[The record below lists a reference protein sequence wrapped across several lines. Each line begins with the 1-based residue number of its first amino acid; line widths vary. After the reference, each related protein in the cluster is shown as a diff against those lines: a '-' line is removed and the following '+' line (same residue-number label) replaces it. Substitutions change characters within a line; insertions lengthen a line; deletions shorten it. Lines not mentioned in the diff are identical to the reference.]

1 MMPTKRTPPAQLQ
14 REIDETLSKR
24 SGPQTE
30 LTYRG
35 WRITPFK
42 GTAMGYQ
49 LPESR
54 NLSAQLGFGTHR
66 KFKGYEVHYPEGG
79 VKIVKTIK
87 AARAYID
94 DYLGPEAL

>member
-1 MMPTKRTPPAQLQ
+1 V
-14 REIDETLSKR
+14 
-24 SGPQTE
+24 PQTE

-35 WRITPFK
+35 WRITPFE

-54 NLSAQLGFGTHR
+54 NLRAQLGFGTHR

-94 DYLGPEAL
+94 DYLGPEAP

>member
-1 MMPTKRTPPAQLQ
+1 MPSKKTPAQLQ
-14 REIDETLSKR
+14 REIDEALA
-24 SGPQTE
+24 GGGAW
-30 LTYRG
+30 TYRG
-35 WRITPFK
+35 WRITPFE
-42 GTAMGYQ
+42 GTAIGYQ

-54 NLSAQLGFGTHR
+54 NLRAQLGFGTHR

-94 DYLGPEAL
+94 DYLGPEAP